1 MTLRTA
7 TAVDHIADIT
17 AHRDRNLLDLSL
29 AQSLC
34 DLLNPEGVAVYK
46 LVGPPEDRRWLL
58 RARITRGQTPPE
70 VDDGRAELESL
81 PRIDSAPVR
90 ASALQNNALQESRQG
105 PQHLSVFPLM
115 IDDKPDGVVELLTP
129 RRLGTARQRTVSAI
143 LRTYRNFQSLLN
155 YSEVDTLTGLLNRR
169 SFDQIFLRHFETTHP
184 VSLSIPD
191 ERRQAAAQPNFW
203 LGVLDIDHFKRVN
216 DRFGHLIGDEV
227 LLLIAQLIRS
237 TLRIQDQI
245 FRFGGEEF
253 VMLLRCESEANALA
267 VFQRLRVNIE
277 NFAFPQVGHVTA
289 SIGVTEVR
297 SKDSPASAF
306 ERADRA
312 VYFAKDQGRNQ
323 VICHGD
329 LVSQGLILDDDKSGD
344 VELF

>member
-1 MTLRTA
+1 MRTP
-7 TAVDHIADIT
+7 TAIDHIADFT
-17 AHRDRNLLDLSL
+17 AHRDRDLLDLSL
-29 AQSLC
+29 AQSLAE
-34 DLLNPEGVAVYK
+34 LLEPEVVVVYK
-46 LVGPPEDRRWLL
+46 LVGPPEDRRWLR
-58 RARITRGQTPPE
+58 RARITRGQAQPE
-70 VDDGRAELESL
+70 ADDGRSELDAL
-81 PRIDSAPVR
+81 PRFDTEPDRVL
-90 ASALQNNALQESRQG
+90 ALQNNALREVREG
-105 PQHLSVFPLM
+105 ALHLSVFPLL
-115 IDDKPDGVVELLTP
+115 IDGSPEGVVELRSQ
-129 RRLGTARQRTVSAI
+129 RRLGAARQRTVSAI

-155 YSEVDTLTGLLNRR
+155 DSEVDTLTGLLNRR
-169 SFDQIFLRHFETTHP
+169 SFDQIFLRHFEAPPPIAQPP
-184 VSLSIPD
+184 VPD
-191 ERRQAAAQPNFW
+191 ERRQAVPEQQLW

-253 VMLLRCESEANALA
+253 VMLLRCECEAHAIA
-267 VFQRLRVNIE
+267 AFQRLRVNIE
-277 NFAFPQVGHVTA
+277 NFPFPQVGQVTA
-289 SIGVTEVR
+289 SIGVTQVR
-297 SKDSPASAF
+297 QKDSPASAF